1 MDLTKK
7 HCVPC
12 EGGTSPLS
20 NSAEDELLKMAPGW
34 IIDRLFE
41 HKIRKI
47 FMMKTFPEAIE
58 FVNKIAIVAEREDHH
73 PDLYISYRKVTVE
86 LWTHSIL
93 GLTENDFIMA
103 AKINE
108 LTG

>member
-20 NSAEDELLKMAPGW
+20 NNVEDELLKKTPGW
-34 IIDRLFE
+34 IIDRLLE
-41 HKIRKI
+41 HKIKRV
-47 FMMKTFPEAIE
+47 FTMKTFAKAIE
-58 FVNKIAIVAEREDHH
+58 FVNKIATVAEQEGHH

-86 LWTHSIL
+86 LCTHAIL
-93 GLTENDFIMA
+93 GLSENDFIMA

-108 LTG
+108 LTE